1 MKGRKKMFQYAKEVL
16 KKKVKKEKEILEKKE
31 HEKHKIGGK
40 LSTIVEYDH
49 IKKEIHDTKIEIAGI
64 FLLAIVVGGLFLLA
78 GTTVELISLAIAYAL
93 AAVAIFV
100 PKRIRN
106 LKKYKTQLGKNS
118 QEEVDELRKNEER
131 MKEDYKKLEQE
142 MNHSQKSINQ
152 YEVELEEISVVE
164 RFQEKQHSNPLFYQA
179 DTKEEYN
186 LLKKKQEQEM
196 MPFEEFLNEPIDY
209 GNVQLE
215 VSEVDRREK
224 VFMKRK

>member
-1 MKGRKKMFQYAKEVL
+1 MKGRKKKFQYAKEVL

-31 HEKHKIGGK
+31 HEKHKIGEK

-93 AAVAIFV
+93 AVVAIFV

-142 MNHSQKSINQ
+142 
-152 YEVELEEISVVE
+152 
-164 RFQEKQHSNPLFYQA
+164 
-179 DTKEEYN
+179 
-186 LLKKKQEQEM
+186 QEM
-196 MPFEEFLNEPIDY
+196 MPFEEFLNESIDY